1 METNVLITTEGYIVM
16 CQSETQPIDE
26 IIWIVNVLRIPTI
39 LLIEK
44 SYCPIVA
51 DFPIFLLLLST
62 CNHMPPLAFK
72 HEVERFVVFCHFQS
86 FLLYFFCS
94 ARVAVLTNAAF
105 VLVCPSCPSCI
116 HYTSERVAVRP
127 FFFRKACGQQGFYCF
142 FHFIIHYSTLS
153 TLIGSPLSLQVNV
166 SPR

>member
-1 METNVLITTEGYIVM
+1 MYLFFHFYFDFKMFNNSSAISRLSKPLMLIHLSPNMVSFFICTNHTVIGMQPSYTSPICILYI
-16 CQSETQPIDE
+16 I
-26 IIWIVNVLRIPTI
+26 
-39 LLIEK
+39 
-44 SYCPIVA
+44 
-51 DFPIFLLLLST
+51 
-62 CNHMPPLAFK
+62 
-72 HEVERFVVFCHFQS
+72 QS

-94 ARVAVLTNAAF
+94 ARVTVLTDAAF

-127 FFFRKACGQQGFYCF
+127 FFFRKACGQQDFYCL